1 LKIPFAAD
9 FSHFMRMP
17 ENEAI
22 HEITC
27 HPIQSMTNAVENSSS
42 RSTTSLP
49 VFGALRRFLYEQLI
63 ENYGTEGTFE
73 RDQMVL
79 QQKIQSFRD
88 SRRH

>member
-1 LKIPFAAD
+1 
-9 FSHFMRMP
+9 MMMP

-27 HPIQSMTNAVENSSS
+27 HPIQSMTNAVKNSSS

-49 VFGALRRFLYEQLI
+49 VFGALRRFLYKQLI

-88 SRRH
+88 FRRH